1 MLGFGALGQFAL
13 GEGPVQ
19 IRGLS
24 AGNEWPDIVKKTGLT
39 VAVIATT
46 FAGFVPP
53 PPAQAAPVFAK
64 FSQPLIP
71 RINLPDEQ
79 PSALFE
85 ILAPSQST
93 PVFARF
99 ADPSPVRR
107 ILHGFTNAPQPAF
120 VQPYIFGQ
128 FSQPAFQR
136 SPLPDEQPSALF
148 EILPPAP
155 APFTGF
161 ARFAE
166 VIRTRITIADFKQ
179 WPIVYPLPD
188 TRDIVFVDDRKK
200 KRRKPAYDA
209 AADELEI
216 RRKRR
221 EAIEFAFHPPV
232 EYSLPDLAL
241 PPRPAPPP
249 NVDDLAKAIL
259 QAQQMAEQHKLAMD
273 LQQDDDD
280 LEQILKDIL

>member
-24 AGNEWPDIVKKTGLT
+24 GGNEWPDIVKKTGLT

-46 FAGFVPP
+46 FVGFVPP
-53 PPAQAAPVFAK
+53 PPAQARAVFTK
-64 FSQPLIP
+64 FSQP
-71 RINLPDEQ
+71 
-79 PSALFE
+79 
-85 ILAPSQST
+85 QSNKT
-93 PVFARF
+93 V
-99 ADPSPVRR
+99 
-107 ILHGFTNAPQPAF
+107 LHGFTNAPQRAF
-120 VQPYIFGQ
+120 VQPYIFTK

-148 EILPPAP
+148 EILPPAQP
-155 APFTGF
+155 PFTGF

-166 VIRTRITIADFKQ
+166 VIRARITIADFKP
-179 WPIVYPLPD
+179 WPIFVSL
-188 TRDIVFVDDRKK
+188 TRDSHDGVFVKK

-241 PPRPAPPP
+241 PPRPAAPP

-259 QAQQMAEQHKLAMD
+259 QAQQQAEQHKRAMD